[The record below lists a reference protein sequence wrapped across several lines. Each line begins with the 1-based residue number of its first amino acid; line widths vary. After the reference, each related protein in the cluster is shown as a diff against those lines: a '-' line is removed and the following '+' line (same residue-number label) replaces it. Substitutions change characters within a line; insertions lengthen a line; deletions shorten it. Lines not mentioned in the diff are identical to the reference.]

1 MISRFKLGLVVG
13 CLLFAAFGAICSANG
28 GEPVT
33 IVDQMGRNVTVVP
46 DEIERIVIFSPPPAA
61 MIYAIE
67 GTGERIKGMNPLSMQ
82 AIRDGILGEMAPE
95 LLGANTSQSMEEI
108 LKIDPDM
115 IFMPAPPLG
124 AIEEIQFV
132 EDLGIP
138 VMAMSW
144 KNQSDYEI
152 LMLNVGRVLG
162 KEDRANMFVN
172 YHRAAHKEIS
182 AITEDLPE
190 EERPSVLYLTF
201 PKSLSTVPGTIAT
214 ADYIDIAGGVITTK
228 ELTSGTAQSV
238 TMEQVI
244 KWNPDV
250 ILLGNFEYVNPQDLY
265 DNNLEGQDWSSVKA
279 VQNGQVYLVPM
290 GVYRWGPPNHESP
303 LMWMWLGEIL
313 HPDLFDYDLRQEMKD
328 FYKEMYDYDLGEEQI
343 DDILHCDI
351 NSVSAGY
358 EAFCLRDAPLD

>member
-1 MISRFKLGLVVG
+1 MRSRFKLGLVIG
-13 CLLFAAFGAICSANG
+13 CLLFAAFGAICAANG

-46 DEIERIVIFSPPPAA
+46 DEIERIVVFSPPPAA

-124 AIEEIQFV
+124 AIEEMQFV

-144 KNQSDYEI
+144 KNQSDYET

-172 YHRAAHKEIS
+172 YHRAAHEEIS

-238 TMEQVI
+238 TMEQI
-244 KWNPDV
+244 IRWNPDV

-328 FYKEMYDYDLGEEQI
+328 FYREMYDYDLGEEQI